1 MKEPGPDHPITITQ
15 NPHRI
20 RVMLGGFIVAE
31 TTQSLTLQEATLP
44 PVHYIPRED
53 VHMDLLDSTD
63 HSTHCPYKGD
73 ASYFTVNG
81 GGLVRENAA
90 WSYEQPAPSVA
101 AIREHLA
108 FYPEKVDAIE
118 EFED

>member
-1 MKEPGPDHPITITQ
+1 MKRPGPTHPINIAP
-15 NPHRI
+15 NRN
-20 RVMLGGFIVAE
+20 RVRVLLGGVIVAE
-31 TTQSLTLQEATLP
+31 TTRALTVKEGALP
-44 PVHYIPRED
+44 AVQYIPRED

-63 HSTHCPYKGD
+63 HHTHCPYKGD

-90 WSYEQPAPSVA
+90 WTYEEPAPSVA
-101 AIREHLA
+101 AIKEHLA

-118 EFED
+118 EFQD